1 MTTEEFLPTVRS
13 GIKIMRRKTWIVGL
27 VAVSVITAVGCG
39 GGDKLRMADAA
50 GTVTYNGD
58 PLEGATVVF
67 VPESGLPA
75 TGITDAEGRFTWNT
89 RGDSGA
95 VVGPGK
101 VAITAVEQL
110 IVVEGREP
118 TADELANMSRSLLPE
133 KYGHPTTSELSA
145 EVKADEDNQFTFKLT
160 GPPIS
165 KSKTSK
171 PKQADA
177 KPQEA

>member
-1 MTTEEFLPTVRS
+1 
-13 GIKIMRRKTWIVGL
+13 MRWIIGL
-27 VAVSVITAVGCG
+27 VAALAMTAAGCG
-39 GGDKLRMADAA
+39 RGDKPLMADAA
-50 GTVTYNGD
+50 GSVTYNGD

-67 VPESGLPA
+67 VPDSGLPA

-118 TADELANMSRSLLPE
+118 TAQELANMSRSLIPE
-133 KYGHPTTSELSA
+133 KYGHPMTSQLSA
-145 EVKADEDNQFTFKLT
+145 DVKADERNEFTFKLT
-160 GPPIS
+160 GPPITKS
-165 KSKTSK
+165 KSGKL
-171 PKQADA
+171 KQAKA
-177 KPQEA
+177 KPPEA

>member
-1 MTTEEFLPTVRS
+1 MRCMTWTIGV
-13 GIKIMRRKTWIVGL
+13 
-27 VAVSVITAVGCG
+27 VAALAITAAGCG
-39 GGDKLRMADAA
+39 GGDKLLMADAA
-50 GTVTYNGD
+50 GTVKYNGT

-67 VPESGLPA
+67 VPDSGLPA
-75 TGITDAEGRFTWNT
+75 TGVTDADGRFTWNT
-89 RGDSGA
+89 RGEPGA

-118 TADELANMSRSLLPE
+118 TAQELANMSRSLIPE
-133 KYGHPTTSELSA
+133 KYGHPTTSQLSA
-145 EVKADEDNQFTFKLT
+145 EVKVGENNEFKFELT

-165 KSKTSK
+165 KSKGGK
-171 PKQADA
+171 PKQANA

>member
-1 MTTEEFLPTVRS
+1 
-13 GIKIMRRKTWIVGL
+13 MRHMTWIIGL
-27 VAVSVITAVGCG
+27 VAVSAITAVGCG
-39 GGDKLRMADAA
+39 RGDKLLLADAG

-67 VPESGLPA
+67 VPDSGLPA

-95 VVGPGK
+95 VVGLGK
-101 VAITAVEQL
+101 VTITAVEQL

-118 TADELANMSRSLLPE
+118 TAEELANMSRSLLPE

-145 EVKADEDNQFTFKLT
+145 EVKADEKNEFTYKLSGPTIPKST
-160 GPPIS
+160 GG
-165 KSKTSK
+165 K
-171 PKQADA
+171 PKQAKA
-177 KPQEA
+177 KPQDA